1 MPGCFCTRAQR
12 GDRRTQ
18 TKPGM
23 DKRKRVILKTCRASV
38 IFPFFLWLM
47 EEGLPLSEGWANSNE
62 AVCGTESCLAMA
74 HSSEILQLPGCQKPS
89 IVPGSPAGLRAMDH
103 GAKTSSFS
111 QMRSALTSSSPVSFP
126 SSHQTFPL
134 IKSCYFSGYRVMKHR
149 VASSFFLTVHI
160 HQGVISFSFT
170 WGTVQQS
177 RYFAIYVACIQTKG
191 YRKFRKLCSELSN
204 SHHHFC
210 QLVKRSF
217 LYLHIHR
224 ALPD

>member
-1 MPGCFCTRAQR
+1 MNLCLFLDKPGHTLSFSDCCRDLQSAKSFGEILLSMFHISLEGWVMPGCFCTRAQR

-170 WGTVQQS
+170 
-177 RYFAIYVACIQTKG
+177 
-191 YRKFRKLCSELSN
+191 
-204 SHHHFC
+204 
-210 QLVKRSF
+210 
-217 LYLHIHR
+217 
-224 ALPD
+224 